1 MGCSPPGS
9 SVRGIL
15 QARVL
20 EWGAVAFSR
29 RVLWSSDYRNRS
41 QSASTTFPELQRAD
55 SRGKGRKTRENS
67 QEKAQRRLGRAR
79 VPVRGHAGVP
89 PGGFADKPLPG
100 GRSHRVTSGARPTA
114 CRAQPSGTCRL
125 RCCPPRLP
133 RPQPTR
139 RTHMS

>member
-1 MGCSPPGS
+1 MDCSPPGC
-9 SVRGIL
+9 SVHGIL

-67 QEKAQRRLGRAR
+67 QEKAQRRLG
-79 VPVRGHAGVP
+79 G
-89 PGGFADKPLPG
+89 PGF
-100 GRSHRVTSGARPTA
+100 
-114 CRAQPSGTCRL
+114 PSGDTQE
-125 RCCPPRLP
+125 CPRAVLQTNPF
-133 RPQPTR
+133 QVGGVTA
-139 RTHMS
+139 